1 MPFRY
6 DSDRVLLSNTCKFM
20 DMASLLF
27 LQLLFAARAAAFCP
41 HQRARGGCQL
51 CTRRAVDARHKRSV
65 ILHAVEQSQSAEP
78 RQTVAAAVDA
88 QNGHAAAK
96 SERRAKK
103 KPPQKKDSRARN
115 AGKVAAAIIALAA
128 TAPVPTTLFAW
139 HPALAALSLPLAAAA
154 GVVVAGPQPVFYPT
168 ITPSPRLRHRR
179 DVTTQAAPPP
189 RSAPRARTAAR
200 RSSGASSCI
209 LC

>member
-1 MPFRY
+1 MPPPA
-6 DSDRVLLSNTCKFM
+6 SKRVLIC
-20 DMASLLF
+20 F
-27 LQLLFAARAAAFCP
+27 LATAARALLPRP
-41 HQRARGGCQL
+41 HRIGRALPKRSSA
-51 CTRRAVDARHKRSV
+51 TEPIVDADAEF
-65 ILHAVEQSQSAEP
+65 IDGAAGPADMDAVTLVAVAAP
-78 RQTVAAAVDA
+78 PTRTKPKPNKKRQTKSPQSLKVIAATL
-88 QNGHAAAK
+88 
-96 SERRAKK
+96 
-103 KPPQKKDSRARN
+103 
-115 AGKVAAAIIALAA
+115 ALAA